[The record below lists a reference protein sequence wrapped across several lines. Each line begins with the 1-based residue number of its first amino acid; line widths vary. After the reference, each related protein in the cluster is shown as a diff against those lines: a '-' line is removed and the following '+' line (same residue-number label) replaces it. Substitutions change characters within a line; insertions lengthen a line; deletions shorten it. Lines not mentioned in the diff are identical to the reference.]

1 MSEESDMWKQ
11 CVENMKNSIHELSEN
26 QWMFLINYEPN
37 ENTGYYLD
45 ENNDLNEI
53 KKILTTKTDTD
64 DHSGCSFIL
73 CLRQAIND
81 IRNSH
86 IVNSEEVV

>member
-26 QWMFLINYEPN
+26 QWIFLINYEPN

-45 ENNDLNEI
+45 DNNDLNKI
-53 KKILTTKTDTD
+53 KKILTTKTDPD
-64 DHSGCSFIL
+64 GHSGCSFTL

-86 IVNSEEVV
+86 IVTGEEV